1 MSHESHALVLSLQ
14 IDLAETGP
22 YFRRY
27 LLTLL
32 RPATLRHNPLAAIWS
47 SAEMN
52 TAIIASCLPTI
63 RLLVPRLLKATSLGG
78 SRSHPTSTDRSWGR
92 SASGGGSRSAFS
104 MRKFSRSTTRGGTS
118 LKNPY
123 QSMGDNSTTE
133 QLGATEL
140 VDKSDIQVR
149 AQETDFERGQH
160 LPVSNGGTRGSI
172 EHATHHAE
180 RIGRESVESTKDLK
194 KPADCI

>member
-104 MRKFSRSTTRGGTS
+104 MRKFSRPTTRGGTS

-133 QLGATEL
+133 QLGATEQFPMVEPAEAL
-140 VDKSDIQVR
+140 S
-149 AQETDFERGQH
+149 
-160 LPVSNGGTRGSI
+160 TRRIMRRES
-172 EHATHHAE
+172 AE
-180 RIGRESVESTKDLK
+180 RVWRVQKI
-194 KPADCI
+194 